1 MTLGSGSAS
10 LRKILGR
17 DYCVAVRVFMR
28 RLLEQS
34 GLQVVRWQ
42 SSQGLEIAVAQD
54 GEFAL
59 VITDQPTP
67 FIALGSPEGD
77 PSLVES

>member
-10 LRKILGR
+10 LRKILVV

-34 GLQVVRWQ
+34 GLQVVDGNLLRGWKLRWPKT
-42 SSQGLEIAVAQD
+42 GNL
-54 GEFAL
+54 L
-59 VITDQPTP
+59 W
-67 FIALGSPEGD
+67 
-77 PSLVES
+77 